1 MHIGALCPPA
11 TGHINPMA
19 TLCTELVSRGH
30 RVTFMVPADGEQR
43 VRSFGLD
50 CRAVAL
56 GEFPPGS
63 VDSAVEE
70 LAKLP
75 GRRARRFTIDLYHRV
90 TRSTLRDGAKIVE
103 ETDIEGLIVDQTMRQ
118 GGSIAEHA
126 GIPFVTLCA
135 ALLLNEEPGV
145 PPYFTDWAY
154 RDSWL
159 ARLRNQVGHAG
170 YHRLVRPIRQAIV
183 DQRAEW
189 GLPWLYPREA
199 ADSPLAQLC
208 QAPRSFDYP
217 RRRLPKQMHYVGPL
231 HDLAA
236 RPKVPFDFSR
246 LDGRPLVYAS
256 MGSVQNNLPH
266 AFNVIAEANVGLGT
280 QLVISFGSERAS
292 IPTGLPG
299 SPVAVRYAPQLEL
312 IERASL
318 VITHA
323 GMNTVMETLAHGVP
337 MVAIPITNDQPG
349 VAARVAWTGA
359 GEMLPLTKLT
369 SDRLRPLIR
378 RVLEDQRYRENAE
391 RMQDSIRAAGGVP
404 KAADIVES
412 ALIEKKPVLAK
423 A

>member
-30 RVTFMVPADGEQR
+30 RVTVMVPADGEKR

-50 CRAVAL
+50 SRAVAL
-56 GEFPPGS
+56 GELPPGA
-63 VDSAVEE
+63 VDSAMEE
-70 LAKLP
+70 LARLS
-75 GRRARRFTIDLYHRV
+75 GRRAQRFTIDLYHRM
-90 TRSTLRDGAKIVE
+90 TKGTLRDGARIVE
-103 ETDIEGLIVDQTMRQ
+103 ESGIEGLIVDQTMRQ
-118 GGSIAEHA
+118 GGSIAENA

-135 ALLLNEEPGV
+135 ALLLNDEPGV
-145 PPYFTDWAY
+145 PPYFTGWAY
-154 RDSWL
+154 RESWL
-159 ARLRNQVGHAG
+159 GRLRNQIGNAG
-170 YHRLVRPIRQAIV
+170 FRRLVRPIRQAIV
-183 DQRAEW
+183 DQRVEW
-189 GLPWLYPREA
+189 ELPSLSSPEA

-236 RPKVPFDFSR
+236 RPKVPFDFSS
-246 LDGRPLVYAS
+246 LDGRPLIYAS
-256 MGSVQNNLPH
+256 MGSVQNKLSH
-266 AFNVIAEANVGLGT
+266 VFNAIAEATVGLGV
-280 QLVISFGSERAS
+280 QLVISFGSEGAS
-292 IPTGLPG
+292 IPTELPG

-323 GMNTVMETLAHGVP
+323 GMNTVMETLALGVP
-337 MVAIPITNDQPG
+337 MVAIPITNDQPA

-359 GEMLPLTKLT
+359 GEMLPLGKLT
-369 SDRLRPLIR
+369 ADRLRPLIR
-378 RVLEDQRYRENAE
+378 RVLEDQSYRENAE
-391 RMQDSIRAAGGVP
+391 HMQSAIRAAGGVP
-404 KAADIVES
+404 RAADIVES
-412 ALIEKKPVLAK
+412 ALSEKKPVLAT